1 MSPAMSTAPAP
12 SGPAPSLAFLTRH
25 QRDLDAYRT
34 QVHSSAEARFGP
46 SFFGVLDEWRPL
58 GATPTIV
65 DLGCGPATLLARLR
79 ARHPGAR
86 LIGVELHPAL
96 LEMAAPT
103 AAAAGITLVP
113 ADLALPVPLP
123 DASADLVLSTLSF
136 HEVPHPPDL
145 LANAARLLRPGGRL
159 LLQDIVRH
167 SLRDYLAGR
176 PVTPDTL
183 AHFREHTAFTPED
196 LAFLAE
202 DAGLRV
208 LEVLTRG
215 GGRFAT
221 LVAERPATA

>member
-1 MSPAMSTAPAP
+1 MTTALSA
-12 SGPAPSLAFLTRH
+12 SDTPSLDFLARH
-25 QRDLDAYRT
+25 QRDLDAYRH
-34 QVHSSAEARFGP
+34 QVHSSADARFGP
-46 SFFGVLDEWRPL
+46 AFFGLLDEWCPL
-58 GATPTIV
+58 PEAPTIV

-79 ARHPGAR
+79 SRHPHAR

-96 LEMAAPT
+96 LDMAAPT
-103 AAAAGITLVP
+103 AAAADIQLVP

-123 DASADLVLSTLSF
+123 DASAHLVLSTLSF
-136 HEVPHPPDL
+136 HEVPHPPHL

-167 SLRDYLAGR
+167 PLRDYLAGR

-208 LEVLTRG
+208 LEVQTRQA
-215 GGRFAT
+215 GRFAT
-221 LVAERPATA
+221 LIAERPVSA